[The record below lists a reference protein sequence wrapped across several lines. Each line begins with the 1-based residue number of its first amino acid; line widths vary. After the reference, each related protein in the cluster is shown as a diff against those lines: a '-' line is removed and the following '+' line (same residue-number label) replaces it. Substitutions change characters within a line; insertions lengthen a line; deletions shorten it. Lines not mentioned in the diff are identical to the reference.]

1 MSRFSKVLPNKST
14 MRKQKKKEHK
24 SPAHLYIKV
33 IMGYILLS
41 LLILGSAFLVFVE
54 WRNFQQA
61 GLNEKKMSMM
71 WWQTNHTFEAVLD
84 LALSEHCVYTSD
96 KEDCLLYEQKCLA
109 AQKELDKMRELCED
123 STQVRRIEAAKTILA
138 EKNLQAL
145 SLGSVLGDLTRTD
158 SLLEEQIDE
167 IAQKEK
173 AAMRRTATT
182 ANAEK
187 PKKKNIFKRIFGKK
201 DKQEEVAQQNQ
212 QVATTNNVLKR
223 LQHLQSDIRERN
235 DSLRQQMEEQADSL
249 QMRNERLNR
258 EFIKL
263 MHDFQQT
270 ASQQREDRLTLLADM
285 RRQSMLFII
294 LIALVALA
302 TSITF
307 FVFIRK
313 DINRRYKERLKLMAL
328 NKEKNNLIEQKERMM
343 MALSHELRSPL
354 SAVMGYAE
362 LMQDTNDT
370 TISTARRN
378 ILRAARM
385 MQGLLNSLLYY
396 YRLSSGKDRVN
407 ETLFLPKSIADELES
422 IFLLAAEEKGID
434 MHADFEGENVLV
446 SGDKERI
453 LQIGQNLMSNA
464 VKFTE
469 EGGVSLLVRY
479 AEGTLLLEVSDTGT
493 GISQEE
499 QNAIYEP
506 FSRLANADV
515 KDGFGLGL
523 SITRK
528 LVALLNGD
536 VSLESEVGKGTTFR
550 VTLSLSLATDT
561 ENHQETFRFAKDMR
575 LIAVD
580 DDAVVLKLTQRQL
593 GRVGLECDICQ
604 NAEELMERLRK
615 REYDLLLTDI
625 KMPGMNGYELLD
637 LLRCS
642 NIGNSKD
649 IPVLAVTAHISRKED
664 ELVKAGFA
672 GCLYK
677 PFSCDELYAAV
688 RHALRGKRTQVKSDM
703 DDMQAIDFTLLLANE
718 ENGRD
723 MLALL
728 AEQTRK
734 DMESL
739 RRVHDSH
746 DREALADLTHHL
758 LPVWTMLRIDTCLQA
773 LRNAY
778 RKDPADWADVARYID
793 KVIATAEQLVAQ
805 AEKEIETYGEE
816 WRRKVRY

>member
-1 MSRFSKVLPNKST
+1 MKIKYD
-14 MRKQKKKEHK
+14 HK
-24 SPAHLYIKV
+24 PPQRLYMKIFV
-33 IMGYILLS
+33 GYF
-41 LLILGSAFLVFVE
+41 LLIGLVLTAAALVYME
-54 WRNFQQA
+54 YRNIECAVQEEEQTAERWKQA
-61 GLNEKKMSMM
+61 NRTFETMYDLAMSEL
-71 WWQTNHTFEAVLD
+71 HTFTA
-84 LALSEHCVYTSD
+84 D
-96 KEDCLLYEQKCLA
+96 KEDYEEYELKNLA
-109 AQKELDKMRELCED
+109 AQQMLDSLKRLYPEEKQLERID
-123 STQVRRIEAAKTILA
+123 SAKSILA
-138 EKNLQAL
+138 EKSLQ
-145 SLGSVLGDLTRTD
+145 VLCMMRTFNDLAHTD
-158 SLLEEQIDE
+158 SLIECQIREMTLVEQKAIRELKKDSE
-167 IAQKEK
+167 QKK
-173 AAMRRTATT
+173 DSWIGRLF
-182 ANAEK
+182 
-187 PKKKNIFKRIFGKK
+187 KKKSK
-201 DKQEEVAQQNQ
+201 KQEPVEQATESRT
-212 QVATTNNVLKR
+212 QVVGR
-223 LQHLQSDIRERN
+223 LTKLRKEISERN
-235 DSLRQQMEEQADSL
+235 EDLRLRMEMQTDSLRLRNEYLNKNFARLMHEFQQASTEQRAAEMEEMLS
-249 QMRNERLNR
+249 MRRHS
-258 EFIKL
+258 FFYI
-263 MHDFQQT
+263 
-270 ASQQREDRLTLLADM
+270 AGLTLFG
-285 RRQSMLFII
+285 MLLSFVLYNII
-294 LIALVALA
+294 HRD
-302 TSITF
+302 
-307 FVFIRK
+307 IR
-313 DINRRYKERLKLMAL
+313 RRYRERLKLIAW
-328 NKEKNNLIEQKERMM
+328 NEEKQEMLEQKERMM
-343 MALSHELRSPL
+343 MILSHELRSPL
-354 SAVMGYAE
+354 AAVMGYAE

-370 TISTARRN
+370 TISTAKRN

-422 IFLLAAEEKGID
+422 MFLLAAEEKGID
-434 MHADFEGENVLV
+434 LHADFEGENVLV

-479 AEGTLLLEVSDTGT
+479 AEGTLLLEVCDTGT
-493 GISQEE
+493 GISKEE
-499 QNAIYEP
+499 QNTIYEP

-536 VSLESEVGKGTTFR
+536 ISLESEVCQGTTFR
-550 VTLSLSLATDT
+550 VTLPLSLATET
-561 ENHQETFRFAKDMR
+561 ENESHQESFHFSKDMR
-575 LIAVD
+575 MIAVD

-593 GRVGLECDICQ
+593 ERVGLECDTCQ
-604 NAEELMERLRK
+604 NVEELMERLRK

-642 NIGNSKD
+642 NIGNSKN
-649 IPVLAVTAHISRKED
+649 IPVLAVTAHISRKEE

-688 RHALRGKRTQVKSDM
+688 RHALREKRKQVKSDM
-703 DDMQAIDFTLLLANE
+703 DDMEAIDFTPLLANE

-778 RKDPADWADVARYID
+778 RKDSAGWADVARYID
-793 KVIATAEQLVAQ
+793 KVIATGEQLVAQ
-805 AEKEIETYGEE
+805 AEKGIETYGEE

>member
-1 MSRFSKVLPNKST
+1 MKIKYD
-14 MRKQKKKEHK
+14 HK
-24 SPAHLYIKV
+24 PPQRLYMKIFV
-33 IMGYILLS
+33 GYF
-41 LLILGSAFLVFVE
+41 LLIGLVLTAAALVYME
-54 WRNFQQA
+54 YRNIECAVQEEEQTAERWKQA
-61 GLNEKKMSMM
+61 NRTFETMYDLAMSEL
-71 WWQTNHTFEAVLD
+71 HTFTA
-84 LALSEHCVYTSD
+84 D
-96 KEDCLLYEQKCLA
+96 KEDYEEYELKNLA
-109 AQKELDKMRELCED
+109 AQQMLDSLKRLYPEEKQLERID
-123 STQVRRIEAAKTILA
+123 SAKSILA
-138 EKNLQAL
+138 EKSLQ
-145 SLGSVLGDLTRTD
+145 VLCMMRTFNDLAHTD
-158 SLLEEQIDE
+158 SLIECQIREMTLVEQKAIRELKKDSE
-167 IAQKEK
+167 QKK
-173 AAMRRTATT
+173 DSWTGRLF
-182 ANAEK
+182 
-187 PKKKNIFKRIFGKK
+187 KKKSK
-201 DKQEEVAQQNQ
+201 KQEPVEQATESRT
-212 QVATTNNVLKR
+212 QVVGR
-223 LQHLQSDIRERN
+223 LTKLRKEISERN
-235 DSLRQQMEEQADSL
+235 EDLRLRMEMQTDSLRLRNEYLNKNFARLMHEFQQASTEQRAAEMEEMLS
-249 QMRNERLNR
+249 MRRHS
-258 EFIKL
+258 FFYI
-263 MHDFQQT
+263 
-270 ASQQREDRLTLLADM
+270 AGLTLFG
-285 RRQSMLFII
+285 MLLSFVLYNII
-294 LIALVALA
+294 HRD
-302 TSITF
+302 
-307 FVFIRK
+307 IR
-313 DINRRYKERLKLMAL
+313 RRYRERLKLIAW
-328 NKEKNNLIEQKERMM
+328 NEEKQEMLEQKERMM
-343 MALSHELRSPL
+343 MILSHELRSPL
-354 SAVMGYAE
+354 AAVMGYAE

-370 TISTARRN
+370 TISTAKRN

-422 IFLLAAEEKGID
+422 MFLLAAEEKGID
-434 MHADFEGENVLV
+434 LHADFEGENVLV

-479 AEGTLLLEVSDTGT
+479 AEGTLLLEVCDTGT
-493 GISQEE
+493 GISKEE

-536 VSLESEVGKGTTFR
+536 ISLESEVCQGTTFR
-550 VTLSLSLATDT
+550 VTLPLSLATET
-561 ENHQETFRFAKDMR
+561 ENESHQESFHFSKDMR
-575 LIAVD
+575 MIAVD

-593 GRVGLECDICQ
+593 ERVGLECDTCQ
-604 NAEELMERLRK
+604 NVEELMERLRK

-642 NIGNSKD
+642 NIGNSKN
-649 IPVLAVTAHISRKED
+649 IPVLAVTAHISRKEE

-688 RHALRGKRTQVKSDM
+688 RHALREKRKQVKSDM
-703 DDMQAIDFTLLLANE
+703 DDMEAIDFTPLLANE

-778 RKDPADWADVARYID
+778 RKDSAGWADVARYID
-793 KVIATAEQLVAQ
+793 KVIATGEQLVAQ
-805 AEKEIETYGEE
+805 AEKGIETYGEE

>member
-1 MSRFSKVLPNKST
+1 MTLVEQKAIRELKKDSE
-14 MRKQKKKEHK
+14 QKKDSWIGRLFKKKSKKQEPVEQATESRTQVVGRLTKLRKEI
-24 SPAHLYIKV
+24 SERNEDLRLR
-33 IMGYILLS
+33 MEMQTDS
-41 LLILGSAFLVFVE
+41 LRL
-54 WRNFQQA
+54 RNEYLNKNFARLMHEFQQA
-61 GLNEKKMSMM
+61 STEQRAAEMEEM
-71 WWQTNHTFEAVLD
+71 
-84 LALSEHCVYTSD
+84 LS
-96 KEDCLLYEQKCLA
+96 
-109 AQKELDKMRELCED
+109 
-123 STQVRRIEAAKTILA
+123 
-138 EKNLQAL
+138 
-145 SLGSVLGDLTRTD
+145 
-158 SLLEEQIDE
+158 
-167 IAQKEK
+167 
-173 AAMRRTATT
+173 MRRHSFFYIAGLTLFGMLLSFVLY
-182 ANAEK
+182 
-187 PKKKNIFKRIFGKK
+187 NIIHR
-201 DKQEEVAQQNQ
+201 
-212 QVATTNNVLKR
+212 
-223 LQHLQSDIRERN
+223 DIR
-235 DSLRQQMEEQADSL
+235 
-249 QMRNERLNR
+249 
-258 EFIKL
+258 
-263 MHDFQQT
+263 
-270 ASQQREDRLTLLADM
+270 
-285 RRQSMLFII
+285 
-294 LIALVALA
+294 
-302 TSITF
+302 
-307 FVFIRK
+307 
-313 DINRRYKERLKLMAL
+313 RRYRERLKLIAW
-328 NKEKNNLIEQKERMM
+328 NEEKQEMLEQKERMM
-343 MALSHELRSPL
+343 MILSHELRSPL
-354 SAVMGYAE
+354 AAVMGYAE

-370 TISTARRN
+370 TISTAKRN

-422 IFLLAAEEKGID
+422 MFLLAAEEKGID
-434 MHADFEGENVLV
+434 LHADFEGENVLV

-479 AEGTLLLEVSDTGT
+479 AEGTLLLEVCDTGT
-493 GISQEE
+493 GISKEE

-536 VSLESEVGKGTTFR
+536 ISLESEVCQGTTFR
-550 VTLSLSLATDT
+550 VTLPLSLATET
-561 ENHQETFRFAKDMR
+561 ENESHQESFHFSKDMR
-575 LIAVD
+575 MIAVD

-593 GRVGLECDICQ
+593 ERVGLECDTCQ
-604 NAEELMERLRK
+604 NVEELMERLRK

-642 NIGNSKD
+642 NIGNSKN
-649 IPVLAVTAHISRKED
+649 IPVLAVTAHISRKEE

-688 RHALRGKRTQVKSDM
+688 RHALREKRKQVKSDM
-703 DDMQAIDFTLLLANE
+703 DDMEAIDFTPLLANE

-778 RKDPADWADVARYID
+778 RKDSAGWADVARYID
-793 KVIATAEQLVAQ
+793 KVIATGEQLVAQ
-805 AEKEIETYGEE
+805 AEKGIETYGEE